1 MTPYEA
7 LKLSQKI
14 TDLFLGLE
22 TDLMQNIAKQMST
35 NMEIS
40 STSQWRIRKLAQ
52 LGALD
57 KQNIKTIA
65 EYVGIAPGL
74 IREAVEMA
82 ALEEI
87 KKLDPAY
94 QQIVKAGILEGNVPQ
109 KISPELAKA
118 LKAFQKQAQTDLNLV
133 NTVMRYKA
141 KAAYTKLI
149 HSTAELAEKQT
160 FLDVLGKN
168 TGGVVTGSMA
178 RTEALRTTLKEFSE
192 KGIPAFVDKTGREWT
207 PEAYVNMDIRTT
219 VNNVAHQTQFNRM
232 DEYGIDL
239 IEVSSHAGARPL
251 CAEDQGKIFDR
262 SNKSKKYPHWKNSS
276 YGKPAGILGINCGHQ
291 IYPFV
296 EGANIQ
302 RYFPTVDKDENDRLY
317 KESQQQRALER
328 TVRQNRRNINMLEAT
343 GIDTSEAKR
352 ALKDNTKKLKTFCE
366 DKGRTYRPD
375 RTALPKYIK

>member
-22 TDLMQNIAKQMST
+22 TDLMQNIARQIST
-35 NMEIS
+35 DMEIS

-57 KQNIKTIA
+57 KQNIRTIA
-65 EYVGIAPGL
+65 KYVGVAPDL
-74 IREAVEMA
+74 IQEAVEMA
-82 ALEEI
+82 ALGEI

-94 QQIVKAGILEGNVPQ
+94 QKLVKAGILEANAPQ

-141 KAAYTKLI
+141 KTSYTKLI
-149 HSTAELAEKQT
+149 HSTAELAEKQS

-168 TGGVVTGSMA
+168 TGGIVTGSMA

-219 VNNVAHQTQFNRM
+219 VNNVAHQTQFSRM
-232 DEYGIDL
+232 DEYGLDL

-262 SNKSKKYPHWKNSS
+262 SNKSKKYPHWENSS

-296 EGANIQ
+296 EGVNVQ
-302 RYFPTVDKDENDRLY
+302 RYFPAENKDENDRLY
-317 KESQQQRALER
+317 KLSQQQRALER
-328 TVRQNRRNINMLEAT
+328 DIRKDKRNINMLKET
-343 GIDTSEAKR
+343 GTDTSAEA
-352 ALKDNTKKLKTFCE
+352 KKLKEKTAKYKQWCA
-366 DKGRTYRPD
+366 DNDRTYRAD